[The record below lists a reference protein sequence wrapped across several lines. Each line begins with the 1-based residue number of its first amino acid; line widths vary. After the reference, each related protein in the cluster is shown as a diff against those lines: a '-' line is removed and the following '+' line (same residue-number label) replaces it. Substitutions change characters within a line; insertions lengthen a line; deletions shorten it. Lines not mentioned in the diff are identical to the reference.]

1 MGLLARLSRIV
12 PLLLIMAVVAI
23 VIYLVVTYRHS
34 PTRAKE
40 GKLREEAEMGL
51 LARLSRIVPLLLI
64 MAVVAIVIY
73 LVVTYRHSPTRAK
86 EVLIKVFTWLNVV
99 IIAFFTYRHSPTR
112 AKEVLIK
119 VFTWLN
125 VVIIAFFG
133 LASLYALF
141 ESHVGVLDLA
151 LSFAIVGLVC
161 LGITRWCNHVFL
173 KHNPH
178 YRDKRQAARVIR
190 RFPWKKG

>member
-34 PTRAKE
+34 PTRAK
-40 GKLREEAEMGL
+40 
-51 LARLSRIVPLLLI
+51 
-64 MAVVAIVIY
+64 
-73 LVVTYRHSPTRAK
+73 
-86 EVLIKVFTWLNVV
+86 
-99 IIAFFTYRHSPTR
+99 
-112 AKEVLIK
+112 

-141 ESHVGVLDLA
+141 ESHAGVLDLA

>member
-1 MGLLARLSRIV
+1 
-12 PLLLIMAVVAI
+12 
-23 VIYLVVTYRHS
+23 
-34 PTRAKE
+34 
-40 GKLREEAEMGL
+40 MGL

-99 IIAFFTYRHSPTR
+99 IIAFF
-112 AKEVLIK
+112 
-119 VFTWLN
+119 
-125 VVIIAFFG
+125 G

-141 ESHVGVLDLA
+141 ESHAGVLDLA
-151 LSFAIVGLVC
+151 LSFAIVGLVY